1 MTKHIDGSSNYEKAE
16 PQAVW
21 LGRTHTM
28 EGFKDFRQLIG
39 GNANP
44 CIKDLDA
51 HVGSTMPTAQ

>member
-1 MTKHIDGSSNYEKAE
+1 MTEHIDGPSNHKKAE

-21 LGRTHTM
+21 LGRIHTM

-39 GNANP
+39 GNANA
-44 CIKDLDA
+44 CIMDLDV